1 MSYMLASAMP
11 QNSLDIIDG
20 FFTGILTILGS
31 FTILMVL
38 FTVVLPILII
48 ILKLTLPII
57 TAVHAKRKGYSPVGF
72 YLYGLLSFVI
82 AMGVIILAQPKVKE
96 EEVAKI
102 SEEDEIAEIK
112 SYYEAGSISYTEM
125 CQRIDKI
132 KMRKYRK

>member
-1 MSYMLASAMP
+1 MIYMLASTMP

-48 ILKLTLPII
+48 MLKLTLPII
-57 TAVHAKRKGYSPVGF
+57 TAVHAKRRYSPVGF

-125 CQRIDKI
+125 CQRIDEI
-132 KMRKYRK
+132 KMCKYRK